1 MTGSISKSAVASL
14 QLVTPGRLNYHLLN
28 WGGWLVVA
36 AHEPSLTPQA
46 LQNASIASSGYETVR
61 RFREQS

>member
-14 QLVTPGRLNYHLLN
+14 QRLTLGRLNYHLLA

-46 LQNASIASSGYETVR
+46 LKNASIASSGYETLHHLR
-61 RFREQS
+61 SQS